1 MGLRDRK
8 KLETRQRI
16 SDEATLLFVT
26 RGFDAVTVAE
36 IAEAANVSKMTVF
49 NYFPRKEDMFFDRLP
64 EARDLLLTAIDGRA
78 DGVSPVGAIRE
89 LALDLLQQDHPLGGA
104 GDHRQFWRTI
114 LASPTLRARM
124 RESVEEL
131 EDLLTSVLLTAAPES
146 GPTRARWSA
155 ALIMAALRTTRQ
167 VAAQRI
173 LAGEDPELVT
183 AEQPALVNELFD
195 GVERALDAVGAG

>member
-8 KLETRQRI
+8 KAETRQRI

-64 EARDLLLTAIDGRA
+64 EARELLLSAIDRRA
-78 DGVSPVGAIRE
+78 AGVSPVEAIRD
-89 LALDLLQQDHPLGGA
+89 LALDLLRRDHPLGGA
-104 GDHRQFWRTI
+104 GDHRQFWRTV
-114 LASPTLRARM
+114 LASPALRAWL

-131 EDLLTSVLLTAAPES
+131 ESTLAGVLLEASPSA
-146 GPTRARWSA
+146 GAMRARWTA
-155 ALIMAALRTTRQ
+155 ALVMAALRTMRQ
-167 VAAQRI
+167 VTAQRI
-173 LAGEDPELVT
+173 LAGEDAAVVG
-183 AEQPALVNELFD
+183 AEQSALVNELFD
-195 GVERALDAVGAG
+195 GIERALAGPPA